1 MSEKVLKVLSNVAQG
16 LTETQ
21 KAQARSNIGCAGSY
35 TAGTGIAINDHSIIN
50 TAPHVKADW
59 NAATGTSAEILNK
72 PSIGN
77 GTLTIQKNGT
87 SVATFSAN
95 QSGNVTANIT
105 GVGGTDV
112 VTQNNGQGGI
122 VETPVSKLALDT
134 DFNTIVANN
143 TDIGVFAPLPNTPAT
158 DKVLS
163 VAAGG
168 DVPQWV
174 NMPTSGTSVETTS
187 SPYTTSTAQSRLSIY
202 DPGSDFG
209 SLVKDDHSNNI
220 GFLLPKHYGN
230 QDLGK
235 VPTVVNDSGYKV
247 EWRDPSGNYPEIQYM
262 AHTSFYASSS
272 AADILY
278 LEDGICYDIYT
289 MTGGSFTIYL
299 DTDSTTTI
307 HSKLYLWGERQNCV
321 IMTIVYEDEAGEVQ
335 RLDFQY
341 GDTQDD
347 TAYIL
352 DVFARKITITPLSGN
367 PYDETLCRVYDAP
380 CQTRSYFSTDN
391 NDIGLLKNYVEP
403 L

>member
-21 KAQARSNIGCAGSY
+21 KAQARSNIGCAGAY
-35 TAGTGIAINDHSIIN
+35 TAGTGISINDHSIIN

-163 VAAGG
+163 VSAGG

-187 SPYTTSTAQSRLSIY
+187 SPYTTSTAQSRVTIH

-209 SLVKDDHSNNI
+209 SLIKDDHSNNI
-220 GFLLPKHYGN
+220 GFLLPKHYGQN
-230 QDLGK
+230 DLGK
-235 VPTVVNDSGYKV
+235 VATVVSDSGYKV
-247 EWRDPSGNYPEIQYM
+247 EWRDPTGGVPQITPMGAQTY
-262 AHTSFYASSS
+262 YASG
-272 AADILY
+272 DDYINM
-278 LEDGICYDIYT
+278 EDNVAYFIET
-289 MTGGSFTIYL
+289 NAGGSFTIHL
-299 DTDSTTTI
+299 GTLSRQTI
-307 HSKLYLWGERQNCV
+307 HSKIYLVGTQANCV
-321 IMTIVYEDEAGEVQ
+321 TMTVVYEDEAGQVCQ
-335 RLDFQY
+335 LNFVY
-341 GDTQDD
+341 GDSQSD
-347 TAYIL
+347 TYYGL
-352 DVFARKITITPLSGN
+352 DVYARLVTIGGGGRISFDT
-367 PYDETLCRVYDAP
+367 TMCRVYDYP
-380 CQTRSYFSTDN
+380 CQNRDYFSSDN
-391 NDIGLLKNYVEP
+391 NNIGLIVDYVEP